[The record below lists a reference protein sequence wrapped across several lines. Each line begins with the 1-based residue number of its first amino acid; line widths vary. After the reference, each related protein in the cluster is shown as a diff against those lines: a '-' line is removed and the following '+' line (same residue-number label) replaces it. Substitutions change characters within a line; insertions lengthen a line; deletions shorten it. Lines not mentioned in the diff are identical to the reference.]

1 MIILS
6 GIHYLQTRSE
16 IFPATTGGAKEM
28 CQELNVEFLGSL
40 PLDPRLARCCD
51 EGKDFINEFPESPAV
66 VELKNIVKSK
76 IYFVQKIS
84 LYLTIIFMFQRSQ
97 KLVKWLVNLTVKL
110 VFVERK
116 NCIKFYI
123 RCLYILCI
131 LLVLRKYTLYKN
143 MFFYFREVKYYFF
156 KLYFV

>member
-1 MIILS
+1 MITWN

-76 IYFVQKIS
+76 TYFVQKN
-84 LYLTIIFMFQRSQ
+84 II
-97 KLVKWLVNLTVKL
+97 
-110 VFVERK
+110 VFNHNIYVSEITK
-116 NCIKFYI
+116 QCEM
-123 RCLYILCI
+123 
-131 LLVLRKYTLYKN
+131 VG
-143 MFFYFREVKYYFF
+143 
-156 KLYFV
+156 